1 MKANDPI
8 LFQAEK
14 IFSQRQLR
22 YSVIDRDVLG
32 EPGWDI
38 LLCAFIA
45 QRKGCA
51 CSLND
56 VASEIG
62 LGLATAG
69 RWVDL
74 LAHRGMLVLRG
85 SLFAISED
93 TETVLSA
100 MFKAQIKEL
109 FSTIGSD
116 VRGLNSQGS
125 SLLEKY

>member
-1 MKANDPI
+1 MGASDPI
-8 LFQAEK
+8 LFQAEQ
-14 IFSQRQLR
+14 IFSQRQRR

-45 QRKGCA
+45 QRKGRA

-56 VASEIG
+56 VASEVG

-74 LAHRGMLVLRG
+74 LAHRGMLVHRG

-93 TETVLSA
+93 TEAVLSA

-116 VRGLNSQGS
+116 VRDLNSLRSGS
-125 SLLEKY
+125 M